1 MRLLISV
8 ASRAGQAGGGSF
20 KREKNR
26 KPKKDFA
33 YRIVCDSL
41 DWLNLFLMIWTKL
54 ASGGGSGSGSWVVV
68 VVVRSIRSIRS
79 ILVVFS

>member
-1 MRLLISV
+1 MTSLQVNILSEIIYESMRLLISV
-8 ASRAGQAGGGSF
+8 AIRAGQAGGGSF

-41 DWLNLFLMIWTKL
+41 D
-54 ASGGGSGSGSWVVV
+54 
-68 VVVRSIRSIRS
+68 
-79 ILVVFS
+79 